1 MRRKE
6 YQEHNGW
13 RIETVGKNIC
23 CTKTYAGAVDDVK
36 LRKKMLKVLPNPSI
50 VVCDSYNKK
59 CHVQALWKKDER
71 TEEIL
76 NKLDEQARNTEQ
88 VVQRRSRTKKRQ
100 ALQKYKL
107 GGGDIDSLCRPM

>member
-1 MRRKE
+1 
-6 YQEHNGW
+6 
-13 RIETVGKNIC
+13 
-23 CTKTYAGAVDDVK
+23 
-36 LRKKMLKVLPNPSI
+36 MLKVLPNPSI